1 MGEKSLERCKRP
13 VATADIKHGD
23 IDLIFC
29 LGVST
34 RITQNADPFWIVG
47 YRRIG
52 HARHDAAIHASTR
65 GYEQACGIVVLEE
78 HSEVEC
84 RHRDRTPYLI
94 RHQAE
99 KQHVKNSFTH
109 MCMVVCIYI
118 YGCAL
123 CVLRPP
129 PPWYGSQ
136 IQGPGPQGR
145 RAGRVL
151 LLHLGST
158 DPRKQGPGAA
168 LGPQEPPLREGPCRV
183 YEGEYNVSS
192 AFHRVYKGF

>member
-1 MGEKSLERCKRP
+1 
-13 VATADIKHGD
+13 
-23 IDLIFC
+23 
-29 LGVST
+29 
-34 RITQNADPFWIVG
+34 
-47 YRRIG
+47 
-52 HARHDAAIHASTR
+52 
-65 GYEQACGIVVLEE
+65 
-78 HSEVEC
+78 
-84 RHRDRTPYLI
+84 
-94 RHQAE
+94 
-99 KQHVKNSFTH
+99 
-109 MCMVVCIYI
+109 MVVR
-118 YGCAL
+118 CAF
-123 CVLRPP
+123 CAP

-183 YEGEYNVSS
+183 YEGEYKVSS

>member
-1 MGEKSLERCKRP
+1 MGWNPSGRQSCGFVGLVLTCGFGYLEDVECRAGSNFALVVHVCPEPDQPLDHFCRASTTAPHRGPKGLRQIQCPRKRLDEKSLERCKRP

-29 LGVST
+29 MRLST

-65 GYEQACGIVVLEE
+65 GYEQACGIAVLEE

-99 KQHVKNSFTH
+99 EQHVN
-109 MCMVVCIYI
+109 
-118 YGCAL
+118 
-123 CVLRPP
+123 
-129 PPWYGSQ
+129 
-136 IQGPGPQGR
+136 
-145 RAGRVL
+145 
-151 LLHLGST
+151 
-158 DPRKQGPGAA
+158 
-168 LGPQEPPLREGPCRV
+168 
-183 YEGEYNVSS
+183 SS
-192 AFHRVYKGF
+192 AQIYMYMYI